1 MEISKVTGPKFT
13 GHVSPNAEG
22 IAVDQVLERFHPSS
36 FILSGDIC
44 CRTLKLFEIK
54 PNFAWFGP

>member
-36 FILSGDIC
+36 FP
-44 CRTLKLFEIK
+44 EI
-54 PNFAWFGP
+54 FAAEL